1 MTGTLSRG
9 DIISGLRDLILH
21 LRAAGSAATIQIV
34 GGAAIALTIDGD
46 RPATA
51 DVDGPISPPEI
62 VAAAAARV
70 ARQRGWPD
78 EWINDR
84 ATNFLPSGIGR
95 RIEWTTLY
103 DHDGIVI
110 QAASPAMLLA
120 MKLRAMERRGPR
132 DADDV
137 AALLATLDIRTA
149 EDAEALLNEFF
160 PGEDLTPRTF
170 GRVQALLGN
179 GRSLSITRP
188 DAPDF
193 SGQGR

>member
-78 EWINDR
+78 E
-84 ATNFLPSGIGR
+84 
-95 RIEWTTLY
+95 
-103 DHDGIVI
+103 
-110 QAASPAMLLA
+110 
-120 MKLRAMERRGPR
+120 
-132 DADDV
+132 
-137 AALLATLDIRTA
+137 
-149 EDAEALLNEFF
+149 
-160 PGEDLTPRTF
+160 
-170 GRVQALLGN
+170 
-179 GRSLSITRP
+179 
-188 DAPDF
+188 
-193 SGQGR
+193 